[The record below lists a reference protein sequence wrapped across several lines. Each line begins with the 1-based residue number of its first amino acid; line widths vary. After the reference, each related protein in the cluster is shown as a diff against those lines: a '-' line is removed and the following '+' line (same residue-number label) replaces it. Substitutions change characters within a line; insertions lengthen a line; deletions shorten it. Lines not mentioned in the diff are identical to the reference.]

1 MKKVR
6 IILSLFLVLLL
17 CGCGKSKPAPSPTT
31 LPTGELTVHFLDVGQ
46 ADCALLA
53 CDGKYILIDGG
64 NVEDSSK
71 VVSYLEKAGV
81 SELEAVFC
89 SHAHEDHVG
98 GLPGVLAVYPTGAV
112 YAPTNTYSSNCFDDF
127 LYYTDQQGLSV
138 TIPSVGDKLT
148 FGDAVV
154 EVLGPVKS
162 YAETNDTSLILRVT
176 YGDTRFLFTGDMEIP
191 AETDLVES
199 GADLKADVLKVGH
212 HGSDTS
218 TGYRFLREVM
228 PTHAIVSVGEG
239 NSYGHPNEKTLS
251 LLSDAGATVYRTD
264 KLGHI
269 IAVSDGT
276 NVTVSWTSS
285 AAPEAPEDTE
295 ITYIGNK
302 NSKKLHLESCGS
314 LPKEENRVYFTDYDE
329 AIADGY
335 TPCSQC
341 MP

>member
-17 CGCGKSKPAPSPTT
+17 CGCGKSKPAPTPTV
-31 LPTGELTVHFLDVGQ
+31 LPEGELTVHFLDVGQ

-302 NSKKLHLESCGS
+302 NSKKLHLDTCGS

>member
-1 MKKVR
+1 MKRLV
-6 IILSLFLVLLL
+6 IVVSLLLTLFL
-17 CGCGKSKPAPSPTT
+17 CGCGKQAPPAPT
-31 LPTGELTVHFLDVGQ
+31 PTGELTVHFLDVGQ
-46 ADCALLA
+46 ADCALLE
-53 CDGKYILIDGG
+53 CDGQYILIDGG

-112 YAPTNTYSSNCFDDF
+112 YAPTRTYASDCFDDF
-127 LYYTDQQGLSV
+127 LYYTDQQGLTV
-138 TIPSVGDKLT
+138 TIPSVGDTLT
-148 FGDAVV
+148 FGGATV

-162 YAETNDTSLILRVT
+162 YAETNDTSLILGVT

-191 AETDLVES
+191 AETDLIES
-199 GADLKADVLKVGH
+199 GADLHADVLKVGH

-276 NVTVSWTSS
+276 NVTITWTSS

-295 ITYIGNK
+295 VAYIGNK
-302 NSKKLHLESCGS
+302 NSKKLHLDTCGS
-314 LPKEENRVYFTDYDE
+314 LPKEENRVYFDDYDQ

-335 TPCSQC
+335 IPCSQC